1 MQKLD
6 LSLDLPDAPYIRC
19 VQGPTGVAVLQVPA
33 SVGDHIAP
41 PQADRGRGS
50 RSHGPSADAA
60 PVRQQALPRVQPKMP
75 LSQFV
80 PDGIS
85 SLMAEDLRIRHK
97 VRQSLQHL
105 EQAQTLVVRPA
116 ATLSG
121 DVVCHS
127 LRLQGEL
134 SGSLEASG
142 LVHVER
148 EAVVNG
154 VIQRA
159 EMVIVEG
166 TVAVPAN
173 AVAIRCNGLV
183 VLGESARVVGHIQC
197 RSVAIYQGACVV
209 GTIQASA

>member
-6 LSLDLPDAPYIRC
+6 LSLDIPDAPYIRC
-19 VQGPTGVAVLQVPA
+19 VQGPWGAGMPTLPA
-33 SVGDHIAP
+33 SAGD
-41 PQADRGRGS
+41 PQHDDQVR
-50 RSHGPSADAA
+50 RSPLEGQGAEM
-60 PVRQQALPRVQPKMP
+60 MP
-75 LSQFV
+75 LRKQVFPSGQ
-80 PDGIS
+80 
-85 SLMAEDLRIRHK
+85 
-97 VRQSLQHL
+97 
-105 EQAQTLVVRPA
+105 PA

-134 SGSLEASG
+134 SGSLVAKG

-166 TVAVPAN
+166 TVAGPAN

>member
-6 LSLDLPDAPYIRC
+6 LSLDIPDAPYIRC
-19 VQGPTGVAVLQVPA
+19 VRGPWGAGMPKLPESAGNPQHHDQVRGSILEGQGAEMMPLRTQVFPSGQPKVAV
-33 SVGDHIAP
+33 
-41 PQADRGRGS
+41 
-50 RSHGPSADAA
+50 
-60 PVRQQALPRVQPKMP
+60 
-75 LSQFV
+75 SQLV
-80 PDGIS
+80 PDEIS
-85 SLMAEDLRIRHK
+85 SLVAEDLRIRHE

-116 ATLSG
+116 ATLIG

-134 SGSLEASG
+134 SGSLEAHG

-166 TVAVPAN
+166 TVAGPAN

>member
-6 LSLDLPDAPYIRC
+6 LSLDIPNAPYIRC
-19 VQGPTGVAVLQVPA
+19 VQGPWGAGMPTLPV
-33 SVGDHIAP
+33 SVGD
-41 PQADRGRGS
+41 PQHDDQVR
-50 RSHGPSADAA
+50 RSPLEGQGAEM
-60 PVRQQALPRVQPKMP
+60 MP
-75 LSQFV
+75 LRKQVFPSGQPQMAVSQLV
-80 PDGIS
+80 PDEIS
-85 SLMAEDLRIRHK
+85 SLVAEDLRIRHK
-97 VRQSLQHL
+97 VRQCLQHL

-134 SGSLEASG
+134 SGSLVAKG

-166 TVAVPAN
+166 TVAGPAN